1 MNKQTI
7 IFVMPVY
14 EDRIAAEKLFQELK
28 FEFQKNP
35 IFVIAVD
42 DGSVIK
48 PLNSSKKND
57 IDGLIIRLNRNVG
70 HQQAIS
76 IGLHYVADHYSDNS
90 VVVMDCDGEDLPSS
104 ASLLIEK
111 LKENDD
117 FDIVVAARR
126 SRKESWLFKAF
137 YVFYRYLFRLLTG
150 KSIAFGNFM
159 AIKPK
164 ALRRLV
170 RMQELWTHL
179 AGSVVT
185 SKLRIYSEPTDRGPR
200 YHGQSKMNFVSL
212 VQHGFKALTVFA
224 EDVLIRIAVG
234 CLLMAAFVV
243 ISIFIVF
250 LLKLINMAT
259 PGWASLLIGMLF
271 MILLQTCM
279 IALLCLLLTNI
290 SKKSQAN
297 IDYKYFIDQVIK
309 L

>member
-1 MNKQTI
+1 MNKQNI
-7 IFVMPVY
+7 IFITPVY
-14 EDRIAAEKLFQELK
+14 EDRIAAEKLFEELI
-28 FEFQKNP
+28 FEFKKKS
-35 IFVIAVD
+35 IFIIAVD
-42 DGSVIK
+42 DGSVSN
-48 PLNSSKKND
+48 PLVPVKKND
-57 IDGLIIRLNRNVG
+57 IDGLIIQLNRNVG
-70 HQQAIS
+70 HQQAIA
-76 IGLHYVADHYSDNS
+76 IGLHYVAEHYAGNS

-111 LKENDD
+111 LKNDGCD
-117 FDIVVAARR
+117 VAVAKRR
-126 SRKESWLFKAF
+126 SRTESWLFKTF

-150 KSIAFGNFM
+150 KSIAFGNFI
-159 AIKPK
+159 AIKPR
-164 ALRRLV
+164 ALSRLV
-170 RMQELWTHL
+170 RMQELWTHV
-179 AGSVVT
+179 AGSVVI
-185 SKLRIYSEPTDRGPR
+185 SKLRIYEEPTDRGSR
-200 YHGQSKMNFVSL
+200 YHGQSKMNFLSL

-243 ISIFIVF
+243 MSIFIVF

-290 SKKSQAN
+290 GKRPQAN
-297 IDYKYFIDQVIK
+297 IDYKNFIDQVIK